1 MIFNELAE
9 HLKALTTIEI
19 LADNTVSDITEVR
32 FMDLRQTEFSSSI
45 LYFSNNLNGVTA
57 LPPQCIITDAENIE
71 GLSTSGRSIAVIPEV
86 DFGFVFNSAF
96 QLIIDSHKDG
106 YYESMMRTLD
116 LVRNVDALIDIA
128 SQSFGASLVFID
140 RDFRILS
147 YSTQIPVTDELWK
160 HNIEQGYCDY
170 EFIKA
175 VRSLKSVQMADSTM
189 MPIEVSC
196 TSSPFQKFSCRV
208 YCRDIWIGFL
218 IVIEGYDSYRVEH
231 VDMLRVLSGV
241 LGYAVMKYE
250 PSYLYMTSDYHR
262 FLYNLVIGAD
272 ASALPEAYMNLSFPS
287 KMQVLYCR
295 ATGNQSIFPQEG
307 ILTES
312 MTTILP
318 GCHVIGRRRSAIIIG
333 SQDILQ
339 KVGLVLSTFPAECI
353 TKIGV
358 SHVQDRFRT
367 GGPQQISAPCSSYTV
382 RL

>member
-231 VDMLRVLSGV
+231 VEMLKVLSGV
-241 LGYAVMKYE
+241 LGYAVMK
-250 PSYLYMTSDYHR
+250 
-262 FLYNLVIGAD
+262 
-272 ASALPEAYMNLSFPS
+272 
-287 KMQVLYCR
+287 
-295 ATGNQSIFPQEG
+295 
-307 ILTES
+307 
-312 MTTILP
+312 
-318 GCHVIGRRRSAIIIG
+318 
-333 SQDILQ
+333 
-339 KVGLVLSTFPAECI
+339 
-353 TKIGV
+353 
-358 SHVQDRFRT
+358 
-367 GGPQQISAPCSSYTV
+367 
-382 RL
+382 